1 MKIKKYLTEKRKEID
16 KALDKLLPESP
27 GKNILRQAMR
37 YSVFPGGK
45 RLRPILTLEVM
56 KLLGGK
62 EKKAMAAACAVE
74 LIHIFSLV
82 HDDLPCMDN
91 DDYRRG
97 KLTCHRVF
105 GEDIALLVGDALLN
119 EAYTSLREG
128 YTRKNLSEDIFPRL
142 IFEFNKT
149 IGEKGLIGG
158 QAKDLSL
165 KDKKVDFKTLEEIY
179 LQKTAALFILAVRC
193 GAILAGAG
201 EKKIKSLSG
210 FAKYF
215 GLAFQ
220 ILDDCSDYK
229 GEGDFL
235 NYLNL
240 VNLQT
245 AKRKIRK
252 YIAQAKKYLKL
263 SGCGTSPLAEIVDFT
278 LERQL

>member
-1 MKIKKYLTEKRKEID
+1 MEIKQHLTEKRMKID

-74 LIHIFSLV
+74 LIHIFSLI

-105 GEDIALLVGDALLN
+105 GEDIALLAGDALLN
-119 EAYTSLREG
+119 EAYTCLIKG
-128 YTRKNLSEDIFPRL
+128 YTDKPDIFSRL
-142 IFEFNKT
+142 IFEFNQT

-158 QAKDLSL
+158 QVKDLLL
-165 KDKKVDFKTLEEIY
+165 KDKKVNLKTLEEIY

-193 GAILAGAG
+193 GAILGGSGAQRL
-201 EKKIKSLSG
+201 KFLSD

-229 GEGDFL
+229 RNSL
-235 NYLNL
+235 NCLNL
-240 VNLQT
+240 VSLET
-245 AKRKIRK
+245 AQKKIRK
-252 YIAQAKKYLKL
+252 YIAQARKHLKL
-263 SGCGTSPLAEIVDFT
+263 SGCGTSPLAEIVSFV
-278 LERQL
+278 LEK